1 MDINSIRAKLTALQ
15 TQNSRPSGEARK
27 NVFWK
32 PAVGKQTIRIVP
44 SAYNKSNPF
53 SELFFHYG
61 IDKNPVIS
69 PTNWGEKDPIVEFA
83 KELRGLKDKESWS
96 LARKL
101 DPKMRVFVPIIV
113 RGEEA
118 EGVKLWGFGKEI
130 YMELLSM
137 VLKGDP
143 VYTNIDIKSN
153 KNTEKVILNNGFYK
167 LSKLI
172 DGIIKRIY
180 VFSTNQVSSPDNR
193 IYCNKEYIQ
202 TIIETK
208 EISKHTRNTLKEYL
222 ELLK

>member
-1 MDINSIRAKLTALQ
+1 MLIIGCNKDIQ
-15 TQNSRPSGEARK
+15 TN
-27 NVFWK
+27 
-32 PAVGKQTIRIVP
+32 
-44 SAYNKSNPF
+44 
-53 SELFFHYG
+53 
-61 IDKNPVIS
+61 
-69 PTNWGEKDPIVEFA
+69 
-83 KELRGLKDKESWS
+83 
-96 LARKL
+96 
-101 DPKMRVFVPIIV
+101 
-113 RGEEA
+113 
-118 EGVKLWGFGKEI
+118 
-130 YMELLSM
+130 MELLSI

-143 VYTNIDIKSN
+143 VYTNIDVQSN

-208 EISKHTRNTLKEYL
+208 EISKHTRNTLTEYL